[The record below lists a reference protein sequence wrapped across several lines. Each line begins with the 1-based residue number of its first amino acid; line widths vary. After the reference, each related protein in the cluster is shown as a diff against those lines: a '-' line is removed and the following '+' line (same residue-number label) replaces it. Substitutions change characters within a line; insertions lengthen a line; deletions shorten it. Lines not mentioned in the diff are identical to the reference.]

1 MRTRSLLIS
10 LLLPLAAMTQSATEP
25 ARMKPSHVAHLRL
38 GQMQVWVLQDGRL
51 SLEASLLKDIGPAEA
66 RRMLGGQEAAVTPV
80 NAFLVRL
87 SGKTVLVDTGMGKD
101 PDEDSGHLAEQLEAA
116 GVQPGEIDLILITH
130 YHFDHIG
137 GLLKT
142 DGTRAFPHAQLC
154 VPRSEHDF
162 WLQEPSRLPERLR
175 GRIPKLK
182 ALFAVYEGAR
192 ALRAFEDGVEL
203 APGLR
208 AMAAHGHA
216 GGHTAYAFTSEGHEL
231 WCIGDLIH
239 FGAVQFER
247 PEVGI
252 SYDLE
257 GRKAVE
263 TRRSFFQRA
272 AHSKVVL
279 AGAHLPRLV
288 GIEAKGA
295 GYVAVPVLQ

>member
-1 MRTRSLLIS
+1 
-10 LLLPLAAMTQSATEP
+10 
-25 ARMKPSHVAHLRL
+25 
-38 GQMQVWVLQDGRL
+38 MQVWAIQDGRL
-51 SLEASLLKDIGPAEA
+51 SLEASLLKGIDPAET
-66 RRMLGGQEAAVTPV
+66 RRRLGGQEAATTPV

-87 SGKTVLVDTGMGKD
+87 PGRTVLVDTGMGKD
-101 PDEDSGHLAEQLEAA
+101 PDEDSGHLVEQLKAA
-116 GVQPGEIDLILITH
+116 GVTPAEVDLILITH

-137 GLLKT
+137 GLLKA
-142 DGTRAFPHAQLC
+142 DGTRAFPKAQLC

-175 GRIPKLK
+175 GRVPKLK
-182 ALFAVYEGAR
+182 ALFAVYEGAG
-192 ALRAFEDGVEL
+192 AFRAFEDDAEL

-208 AMAAHGHA
+208 AMAAHGHT
-216 GGHTAYAFTSEGHEL
+216 GGHTAYAFTSEGQEL

-252 SYDLE
+252 SFDLA

-263 TRRSFFQRA
+263 ARQSFFQRA
-272 AHSKVVL
+272 TRSKVVL

-288 GIEAKGA
+288 RLEPKGA
-295 GYVAVPVLQ
+295 GFSPVPVTQP